1 MDMEVMKLAAV
12 GLIGT
17 FGFLGPAFALGIIGY
32 ATLTG
37 IARNPEAGDRLF
49 TTMILIAG
57 LAEALGI
64 YALILG
70 IILAMII

>member
-1 MDMEVMKLAAV
+1 MDPEVMKLATVA
-12 GLIGT
+12 LIGA

-32 ATLTG
+32 AALTG
-37 IARNPEAGDRLF
+37 IARNPEAGGRIF
-49 TTMILIAG
+49 TGMILIAG

-70 IILAMII
+70 ILVAMIV